1 MRTLAEGTALL
12 LATTWQRSP
21 ADLKTIF
28 VPLAGAA
35 MERQV
40 SAATWAVAVRALPA
54 GISLVCLARIALTSL
69 FLRC

>member
-40 SAATWAVAVRALPA
+40 RHHLCSGLPVGA
-54 GISLVCLARIALTSL
+54 SLAC
-69 FLRC
+69 